1 MPNDTYTQAALA
13 ADERFR
19 RRVRGA
25 FSTVA
30 WQVLNEDLNTLNHA
44 NRVDYAQ
51 QVIRQLDLEL
61 TVILPSFVFRPNV
74 MNFDTTHVYDFPMQT
89 GQVVTAAGDPDLL
102 SQLATDWDALAAAAG
117 FPPLVGAA

>member
-1 MPNDTYTQAALA
+1 MANDTFTQAALA
-13 ADERFR
+13 ADPLFQ

-25 FSTVA
+25 LTSVA
-30 WQVLNEDLNTLNHA
+30 WQVINEAAAVPNHA
-44 NRVDYAQ
+44 NREAYAQ

-74 MNFDTTHVYDFPMQT
+74 MNFETTATYDFPSQT
-89 GQVVTAAGDPDLL
+89 NHVVSAAGDPDLL

-117 FPPLVGAA
+117 FDAA